1 MGVENYGVLKGRAI
15 ARRFGRGRKPH
26 YQTQV
31 IAGDDDFRVS
41 INIGSDSQPVD
52 LRYLVDDQ
60 FNHPL
65 TRRLGELPP
74 GFTSLERQPGGAA
87 LDYIRGNLVDPA
99 RLRVLPAVVP
109 GPDNDLNERLDRFVQ
124 RVMADEEAWLF
135 AFGSRW
141 GPERQRDDY
150 FGFRPGN
157 GVHNVHMNQGNNE
170 RHRDEDGPWQ
180 DGGLVLQFPVTGE
193 WIGIFLAFQ
202 SQTWH
207 TDDRTGHRLRSTARV
222 AIAPHIVATDPGPP
236 VRPVA
241 EPTVEVPAV
250 RIVAA
255 LVNSSDAQ
263 ETETVTLLN
272 TSPEPLDLTGWAI
285 LDRFKGSHALN
296 GILGPGAAL
305 AVTLA
310 PPVQLG
316 NDGGIITLV
325 DADGLKVHG
334 VSYTARQAARA
345 GWTIV
350 F

>member
-1 MGVENYGVLKGRAI
+1 M
-15 ARRFGRGRKPH
+15 
-26 YQTQV
+26 
-31 IAGDDDFRVS
+31 
-41 INIGSDSQPVD
+41 
-52 LRYLVDDQ
+52 
-60 FNHPL
+60 
-65 TRRLGELPP
+65 
-74 GFTSLERQPGGAA
+74 
-87 LDYIRGNLVDPA
+87 
-99 RLRVLPAVVP
+99 VP
-109 GPDNDLNERLDRFVQ
+109 GPDNDLNERLDRYVQ

-141 GPERQRDDY
+141 GPERQPDDY

-170 RHRDEDGPWQ
+170 RHRDEDGVWQ
-180 DGGLVLQFPVTGE
+180 DGGLVLHFPVTGD
-193 WIGIFLAFQ
+193 WVGIFLAFQ

-207 TDDRTGHRLRSTARV
+207 TDDRTGHRLGGAGR
-222 AIAPHIVATDPGPP
+222 PGPTPRASAANP
-236 VRPVA
+236 VPTAPPVA
-241 EPTVEVPAV
+241 ELSIGESIV

-255 LVNSSDAQ
+255 LVNPLDAQ

-272 TSPEPLDLTGWAI
+272 TSPDPLDLTGWAI
-285 LDRFKGSHALN
+285 LDRFKGRHALS
-296 GILGPGAAL
+296 GLLAPGATL
-305 AVTLA
+305 AVTLL

-325 DADGLKVHG
+325 DAAGLKVHG